1 MYSSWFST
9 LPASFRI
16 TAATRQARAQP
27 FLSVLLTK
35 LDFFFDISHKTHKV
49 FHIHAHKKAI
59 LNILWDKYF
68 FIPLFFH
75 TFVH

>member
-1 MYSSWFST
+1 MVQHPPCQFPHHGSDAAGKGTT
-9 LPASFRI
+9 LSFRS
-16 TAATRQARAQP
+16 AHKVR
-27 FLSVLLTK
+27 L
-35 LDFFFDISHKTHKV
+35 FFDISHKTHKV
-49 FHIHAHKKAI
+49 FRIHAHKKAI

>member
-49 FHIHAHKKAI
+49 FRIHAYKQGI
-59 LNILWDKYF
+59 LHILWDKYF
-68 FIPLFFH
+68 LIPHFFH